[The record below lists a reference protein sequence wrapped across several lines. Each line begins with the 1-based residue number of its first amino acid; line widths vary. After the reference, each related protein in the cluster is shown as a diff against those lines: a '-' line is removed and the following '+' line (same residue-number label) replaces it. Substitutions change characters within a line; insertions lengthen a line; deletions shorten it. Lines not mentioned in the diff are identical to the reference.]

1 MMNIGKTVIGA
12 ILAIGTL
19 TMTSCNT
26 IDDDLSDCGKDYRI
40 DYVIRMVSN
49 PDAAWQA
56 LLGNGN
62 SNSFALSFHKAATG
76 ELVKSST
83 LQNQPA
89 HTSLTVYLDADKY
102 RHIGVANVAE
112 SGVVSLRSADNS
124 STAFLEQQAG
134 EVIDSHKTPIY
145 TGKLAMDVSDA
156 PDKNFLM
163 NLYQVN
169 AVTEIFFDD
178 AGTDIRDLK
187 VYITDM
193 ADGFQIAD
201 SVYTYHT
208 NPLIRT
214 RQVDNPLGSE
224 KLFMGV
230 TFPSRGVWNVK
241 VYATLPNGTVTETI
255 LTVNDPL
262 KAGEIRQL
270 RFKINQQ
277 GAVLA
282 PADRKSTRLNSS
294 HANISYAVFCLK
306 K

>member
-282 PADRKSTRLNSS
+282 PASVGASVTFDWKHGQT
-294 HANISYAVFCLK
+294 FDPQF
-306 K
+306 

>member
-89 HTSLTVYLDADKY
+89 HT
-102 RHIGVANVAE
+102 R
-112 SGVVSLRSADNS
+112 
-124 STAFLEQQAG
+124 
-134 EVIDSHKTPIY
+134 
-145 TGKLAMDVSDA
+145 
-156 PDKNFLM
+156 
-163 NLYQVN
+163 
-169 AVTEIFFDD
+169 
-178 AGTDIRDLK
+178 
-187 VYITDM
+187 
-193 ADGFQIAD
+193 
-201 SVYTYHT
+201 
-208 NPLIRT
+208 
-214 RQVDNPLGSE
+214 
-224 KLFMGV
+224 
-230 TFPSRGVWNVK
+230 
-241 VYATLPNGTVTETI
+241 
-255 LTVNDPL
+255 
-262 KAGEIRQL
+262 
-270 RFKINQQ
+270 
-277 GAVLA
+277 
-282 PADRKSTRLNSS
+282 DRKSTRLNSS

-306 K
+306 